1 MKCATPVCYMKRCR
15 KGKGLKGLDRYW
27 SDCPLRQEVKSKM
40 TTENQKCF
48 ILEVDFAGKLEMTDK
63 AFEWE
68 KEDIKKSFCTPN
80 SDALVFVKRFKKL
93 KDGDR
98 IRVVFL

>member
-1 MKCATPVCYMKRCR
+1 MKCATPVCYMRRCR

-40 TTENQKCF
+40 KTETKKCF
-48 ILEVDFAGKLEMTDK
+48 ILEVDNFAGKLEMSEQ
-63 AFEWE
+63 EWD

-80 SDALVFVKRFKKL
+80 SDALVFAKRLKKL